1 MKNRINFINQV
12 DEFGYMKR
20 ETTTTEETDHDA
32 DIQQEIK
39 ETSFSCVQ
47 YSDRYV
53 GPCSS
58 TDNRNQSDSTQEIEA
73 GQSVSTRNLL
83 SWSFQI
89 ARGMG
94 YLASKKAL
102 SLFPWTEHH
111 SKFIFCPGSPRRLG
125 RSKCFVGGQR
135 SCKSGWFWYGSQNVL

>member
-58 TDNRNQSDSTQEIEA
+58 TDNRNQSDLTQEIEA
-73 GQSVSTRNLL
+73 GQSVSTRNLAIFFNL
-83 SWSFQI
+83 Y
-89 ARGMG
+89 RGHCPLDGWHLNLLRITFYQLNLTFGPMEFSSG
-94 YLASKKAL
+94 KYFPLA
-102 SLFPWTEHH
+102 
-111 SKFIFCPGSPRRLG
+111 
-125 RSKCFVGGQR
+125 
-135 SCKSGWFWYGSQNVL
+135 KSHIQVNFYYTQKLRTFNKT